1 MSNVFEIDS
10 LNSRIDNYEDILS
23 KFSNWKKYKRE
34 INLSLLLEEGK
45 KIQFDVEITNQQ
57 NVFYVSVFEDE
68 KTKNLSSLIN
78 VCATINKFTFIICN
92 HNVIKLNVLIT
103 TIDTKWGK
111 IIRNLIDSG
120 IELKLNQSKNI
131 KNQVD
136 KFYFE
141 IPKVAA

>member
-10 LNSRIDNYEDILS
+10 LNSRMDNYEDILS

-57 NVFYVSVFEDE
+57 NVFYVSVIEDDI
-68 KTKNLSSLIN
+68 SSLNN

>member
-1 MSNVFEIDS
+1 
-10 LNSRIDNYEDILS
+10 
-23 KFSNWKKYKRE
+23 
-34 INLSLLLEEGK
+34 
-45 KIQFDVEITNQQ
+45 
-57 NVFYVSVFEDE
+57 
-68 KTKNLSSLIN
+68 
-78 VCATINKFTFIICN
+78 
-92 HNVIKLNVLIT
+92 LIT

>member
-141 IPKVAA
+141 IPKVAT